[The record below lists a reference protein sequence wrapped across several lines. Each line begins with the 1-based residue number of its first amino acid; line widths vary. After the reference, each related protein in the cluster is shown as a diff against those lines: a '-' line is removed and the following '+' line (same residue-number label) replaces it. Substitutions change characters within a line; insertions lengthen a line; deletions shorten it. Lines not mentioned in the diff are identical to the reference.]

1 MPWREVSTLGL
12 RFEFVMLAQREG
24 CNVSSLCERFNISR
38 KTGYKW
44 LNRYKATGD
53 AGLLD
58 LSRRP
63 RFSPLCTDK
72 SVEDAVVELRGK
84 HPWGGRKIHTV
95 LKNQGYESV
104 PAPSTI
110 TAILRRREK
119 LDPAESVK
127 HTAFT
132 RFEHPYPN
140 DLWQMDF
147 KGHIAMRQGRCHPL
161 TAVDDNSRYNVLL
174 LACADERTE
183 TVQQG
188 LIGAFRRYGL
198 PYRINVDNGS
208 PWGDRHSK
216 DLTVLT
222 VWLIRVGVA
231 VSHSRPYH
239 PQTNGKD
246 ERFHR
251 TLNLEAIIGRD
262 FYNLEGCQEVFD
274 DFRET
279 YNFVRPHES
288 LEMKTP
294 STRYQPSQRSYPE
307 CLPPIGYPP
316 GDEVRKVQ
324 AGGEFFFKGKVFKVS
339 KALRGNPI
347 ALRPTNEDGKYS
359 VHFCH
364 QKLKEI
370 SLREETDQ

>member
-1 MPWREVSTLGL
+1 MSWREVSTVCL

-44 LNRYKATGD
+44 LNRYKASGD
-53 AGLLD
+53 AGLVD

-63 RFSPLCTDK
+63 RTSPLCTDK
-72 SVEDAVVELRGK
+72 SVEDAVVELREK

-95 LKNQGYESV
+95 LKNQGYGGV

-110 TAILRRREK
+110 TAILRRRNK
-119 LDPAESVK
+119 IDPAESTK

-132 RFEHPYPN
+132 NFEHPYPN

-147 KGHIAMRQGRCHPL
+147 KGHFPMRQGRCHPL
-161 TAVDDNSRYNVLL
+161 TVLDDHSRYNVLL
-174 LACADERTE
+174 QACANERTE
-183 TVQQG
+183 TVQQE
-188 LIGAFRRYGL
+188 LINAFRRYGL
-198 PYRINVDNGS
+198 PYRMNVDNGS
-208 PWGDRHSK
+208 PWGDPHSK
-216 DLTVLT
+216 DLTMLT

-251 TLNLEAIIGRD
+251 TLKLEAITGRD
-262 FYNLEGCQEVFD
+262 LYDLECCQKAFD
-274 DFRET
+274 EFREI

-294 STRYQPSQRSYPE
+294 ATRYQPSQRSYPE
-307 CLPPIGYPP
+307 SLPPIEYSP
-316 GDEVRKVQ
+316 GDEVRRVQ
-324 AGGEFFFKGKVFKVS
+324 AGGEFFFKGKVFRVS
-339 KALRGNPI
+339 KALHGNPI
-347 ALRPTNEDGKYS
+347 ALRPTNNDGNYS

-364 QKLKEI
+364 HKLKEI
-370 SLREETDQ
+370 SLHEGMNQ